1 MTYTRKYF
9 TMTTAKLYFKSTK
22 RNKCC
27 QNSILDVNYVVCQT
41 LQKFKLIDKLCH
53 VL

>member
-9 TMTTAKLYFKSTK
+9 TMTTAKLYFLVSHFKSTK

-27 QNSILDVNYVVCQT
+27 QNSILDVNYV
-41 LQKFKLIDKLCH
+41 KHYKNSN
-53 VL
+53 